1 MIKPYTAVGLIPTV
15 RGIRKREDIKIN
27 LDHLSHL
34 VKAAS
39 WLSSL
44 DLPVRLIAFPE
55 GALQAFN
62 DEVLDLDHATFARE
76 CAIDI
81 PGEETEALGVIAK
94 EYNAFVMAQAKAR
107 HPDWPDR
114 YFNVGFILNPRGKVI
129 LKHYKVSPLFPVEHS
144 MCPHDVY
151 DWWVEKYGR
160 NLQAFWP
167 VVDTEIGRLGIM
179 MANEGSYPE
188 NARALALNGAE
199 VVYRA
204 SYPHPAT
211 GNEIFE
217 IQSRARAL
225 DNNMYVVAPNMGT
238 YYLFPEEA
246 TPIDTFGG
254 RSFVIDYKGRIVGR
268 QDYGAGSTYVGGVI
282 DIEALRDHRARA
294 QWDNWM
300 KDLRTELYQLLYE
313 KPIYPKNLY
322 LKRAPM
328 KHKEYRDKVIKR
340 QVKLMHD
347 RDIWK
352 KPDAMRRAHL
362 LRWRPRQPAQ
372 RTESTSRLPGGASSW
387 PHRTLYS
394 SPRSERAVE
403 GLRRRSARRASLG
416 LAALQHLLEA
426 LPAEPEALGRTR
438 LRCRSPGA
446 RPRSFVA

>member
-1 MIKPYTAVGLIPTV
+1 ESASLTRIMRALSPSRGAWPMIKPYAAVGLIPTV

-81 PGEETEALGVIAK
+81 PGEDSV
-94 EYNAFVMAQAKAR
+94 
-107 HPDWPDR
+107 
-114 YFNVGFILNPRGKVI
+114 
-129 LKHYKVSPLFPVEHS
+129 
-144 MCPHDVY
+144 CPHDVY

-160 NLQAFWP
+160 TLQAFWP

-225 DNNMYVVAPNMGT
+225 DNNMYIVAPNMGT
-238 YYLFPEEA
+238 YYLFPEET

-300 KDLRTELYQLLYE
+300 KDLRTELYQVVYE

-328 KHKEYRDKVIKR
+328 KHAEYREKVI
-340 QVKLMHD
+340 
-347 RDIWK
+347 
-352 KPDAMRRAHL
+352 
-362 LRWRPRQPAQ
+362 
-372 RTESTSRLPGGASSW
+372 
-387 PHRTLYS
+387 
-394 SPRSERAVE
+394 
-403 GLRRRSARRASLG
+403 
-416 LAALQHLLEA
+416 
-426 LPAEPEALGRTR
+426 
-438 LRCRSPGA
+438 
-446 RPRSFVA
+446 